1 MENYPRFKLA
11 VTFGRFNHLHIGHL
25 DLFRQMH
32 DASDE
37 MIIGMSNNLKN
48 QSYKDRA
55 QVIAQAIKEDGRF
68 TRPYQIL
75 PKAQP
80 FELTAELKMYN
91 PEDCVFYLGQ
101 DQFELAKAV
110 ERVLGVATVLI
121 PRLTSSTTVRALI
134 DEEEW
139 SLLSSIVPISVL
151 SKVVRMHQSTCQNS
165 L

>member
-1 MENYPRFKLA
+1 MAQYKLA
-11 VTFGRFNHLHIGHL
+11 VTFGRFNLLHAGHL
-25 DLFRQMH
+25 DLFHQMH

-48 QSYKDRA
+48 QSFKDRA
-55 QVIAQAIKEDGRF
+55 QVICEAIKQNGNF
-68 TRPYQIL
+68 TRPYQVL

-110 ERVLGVATVLI
+110 ERVLGIASVLI

-134 DEEEW
+134 DAEEW
-139 SLLSSIVPISVL
+139 PQLSSIVPISVL
-151 SKVVRMHQSTCQNS
+151 NKVVRMHQSTCRD
-165 L
+165 LL